1 MPDNE
6 SRNEY
11 IQSSNYILLKAQ
23 QAYFPKVYES
33 LLNEDFSNPLVTQMN
48 LFLEEHGLIRVQS
61 KLRTLKASY
70 GEKCP
75 VLLGKSCPVAKSI
88 IWDTHTKLGHAGIYK
103 TISTLRKDFW
113 ITQSMV
119 VVKNVIR
126 SCLVCKRQN
135 SRTVKINQN
144 AYK

>member
-1 MPDNE
+1 M
-6 SRNEY
+6 
-11 IQSSNYILLKAQ
+11 
-23 QAYFPKVYES
+23 V
-33 LLNEDFSNPLVTQMN
+33 
-48 LFLEEHGLIRVQS
+48 LFRVQS
-61 KLRTLKASY
+61 KLRKLKASY

-126 SCLVCKRQN
+126 SCLACKRQN

-144 AYK
+144 AYREFRINPECKPFRNILCGPLWSF